1 MFSKVAVDVK
11 DVTSVVDVTMK
22 DTVLSAM
29 VELDV
34 TWTLPTLIHIQL
46 NQKNSLLVSHPYH
59 SKHCLNFHYT
69 LFSLQFLS
77 DLRQFLQMKIAGNQK
92 GKY

>member
-11 DVTSVVDVTMK
+11 DVTSVVDVTMR

-46 NQKNSLLVSHPYH
+46 SQENSLLVSHP
-59 SKHCLNFHYT
+59 
-69 LFSLQFLS
+69 
-77 DLRQFLQMKIAGNQK
+77 
-92 GKY
+92 